1 MAPIAAGRT
10 AGGECLARLRTPDR
24 FRRKLLA
31 GSVALLVMQ
40 QIAGSTARAGRVIA
54 GVAALA
60 CLASLPEARGA
71 AAGYTEVPEL
81 ALDLQ
86 AASDEELLS
95 RFRLGGDADLN
106 GGRLRLT
113 KDAQSQA
120 GWMWS
125 RAGTPARMED
135 EWSME
140 IDVQLH
146 GKSSSLSGDGMA
158 IWLATRPLDGDAV
171 APGRSQSLGPN
182 FGMPSRFA
190 GLGLFLDTFDNAP
203 GRHSR
208 RFPYVAGVFMPL
220 PAPGQ
225 PEEEYAHNAPEFAHA
240 MDASQGCTEAI
251 RATDPHGTV
260 SERTVTL
267 RLEYEG
273 PPHGAPRTVNS
284 GILSVS
290 ILPAARPRQSD
301 NSPAGSWR
309 HCFVLRGVRLPAGLF
324 LGASASTGDLTDA
337 HEIDRVR
344 VFAPDKPV
352 PRQEAPGAAVAP
364 TAAAAAGVAAGASK
378 GGQSPEAATAT
389 ANGGDGDAQTASA
402 AAPVPSGPFCGATG
416 EAEVAEAVLRSPTV
430 VAMQDE
436 VERMGARM
444 EAVGEA
450 LSERLASG
458 LSRLEE
464 TLLRLGRAEE
474 ELDARLQA
482 LADRTAEAEQ
492 AAKDVVS
499 QRGGWFEVA
508 LVLVV
513 AATAVAGGAA
523 LFMACTA
530 SERLEKPHSL

>member
-1 MAPIAAGRT
+1 MAKLVGRT
-10 AGGECLARLRTPDR
+10 AAGLLEAWCTPDQVR
-24 FRRKLLA
+24 CSQLA
-31 GSVALLVMQ
+31 GSVVPLEMQ
-40 QIAGSTARAGRVIA
+40 RIAGSRVRVGRVIA
-54 GVAALA
+54 GLAALLCCVA
-60 CLASLPEARGA
+60 LPVAHGA
-71 AAGYTEVPEL
+71 AVGYTEVPEL

-86 AASDEELLS
+86 ASSDEEWLS
-95 RFRLGGDADLN
+95 RFRLGGDAELN
-106 GGRLRLT
+106 QGRLRLT
-113 KDAQSQA
+113 RDAQSQA
-120 GWMWS
+120 GWAWS
-125 RAGTPARMED
+125 KTGTPARMED

-158 IWLATRPLDGDAV
+158 IWLSTRPLDGDAV

-182 FGMPSRFA
+182 FGMPARFA

-208 RFPYVAGVFMPL
+208 RFPYVAGVFL
-220 PAPGQ
+220 PQPQAGQ

-251 RATDPHGTV
+251 RSTDPHGTA
-260 SERTVTL
+260 SDRTVTL

-273 PPHGAPRTVNS
+273 PPRGAPRTQNS

-290 ILPAARPRQSD
+290 VLPAARPRQSD

-309 HCFVLRGVRLPAGLF
+309 HCFVLRGVRLPSGLF

-344 VFAPDKPV
+344 VFAPENPV
-352 PRQEAPGAAVAP
+352 PRDEALGAGGARNAAGGASEGPGSGASDPNAP
-364 TAAAAAGVAAGASK
+364 AGADASPAAAAVTAA
-378 GGQSPEAATAT
+378 
-389 ANGGDGDAQTASA
+389 
-402 AAPVPSGPFCGATG
+402 SGPFCGAEG
-416 EAEVAEAVLRSPTV
+416 EADVAEAVRRSPTV
-430 VAMQDE
+430 ASLQEE
-436 VERMGARM
+436 VERMGARV

-450 LSERLASG
+450 LSQRLASG

-464 TLLRLGRAEE
+464 TLSRLGRAEK
-474 ELDARLQA
+474 ELDERLQS
-482 LADRTAEAEQ
+482 LADRTAAAEE
-492 AAKDVVS
+492 AAKEVVS
-499 QRGGWFEVA
+499 QRGGWFEA
-508 LVLVV
+508 TLVLVV